1 MSPMDFKPLL
11 TDSRPRDSE
20 ALAQETRD
28 GLLQGRCPSAY
39 RSVIFW
45 ISITVHGIITITLA
59 LALYNDHNHDR
70 HVSCPY
76 DSLLYSPAREAVVYE
91 TRPFVLGHADGPAK
105 TLFGAEPSEEV
116 DKAWTDLYN
125 GDTGNYIISLSV
137 FHQLHCL
144 NVMRKALRAD
154 YYADPETGNIGNIVK
169 NELHADISP
178 LVWQWSEKARIA
190 KPASDVM
197 HTCRNFD
204 NIVEWAKANQIK
216 HHFDTTTRVED
227 DIIML

>member
-1 MSPMDFKPLL
+1 MSPMDIEFKPLL

-59 LALYNDHNHDR
+59 LALYNDHDHDR
-70 HVSCPY
+70 HLLREKPSCTKLDLSFWGTLMVLPRLY
-76 DSLLYSPAREAVVYE
+76 SGLSLLKKS
-91 TRPFVLGHADGPAK
+91 TKLGL
-105 TLFGAEPSEEV
+105 TC
-116 DKAWTDLYN
+116 T
-125 GDTGNYIISLSV
+125 T
-137 FHQLHCL
+137 

-154 YYADPETGNIGNIVK
+154 YYADPETGDIGNIVK
-169 NELHADISP
+169 NELHGHLDHCVDMLRQALMCSADISP

-204 NIVEWAKANQIK
+204 NIVEWAKTNRIK
-216 HHFDTTTRVED
+216 HHFDTTARIED
-227 DIIML
+227 TVAPTGML